1 MGRSGLQSTTPGK
14 ATVAATSTLVLA
26 ANEDREFMSFTNDS
40 DEVMYL
46 AFNGIEQTNAAVMN
60 EGEPLYPAQTV
71 SFSVPVIPRGPVY
84 AICASGSKSI
94 TTFEGA

>member
-1 MGRSGLQSTTPGK
+1 MGKSGLQVTTPGK

-46 AFNGIEQTNAAVMN
+46 TFNGIEQSAAAVMN

-71 SFSVPVIPRGPVY
+71 SFSVPVIPKGNVY
-84 AICASGSKSI
+84 AICSSGSKNI
-94 TTFEGA
+94 TTFEGT

>member
-46 AFNGIEQTNAAVMN
+46 TFNGIEQTNAAVMN
-60 EGEPLYPAQTV
+60 EGEPLYPEQTV